1 MADTVNNSLVWDQ
14 TGERFYETGVDHVVL
29 YPINQSNA
37 YKPGVAWNGVT
48 SIAENPSGAEPTKL
62 YADNIQYLTMISV
75 EEYGLTLGCYTY
87 PDEFDACN
95 GVAALGDSTVGAKA
109 GQQERKK
116 FGLVYRT
123 KVGNDTQGQDA
134 GYKLHLV
141 YGCSAKPSSRTHN
154 TVNNSPEAG
163 ELSFEITSDPVIAS
177 TDTSE
182 KLKPLC
188 YIEIDSRDFVSND
201 EKALLA
207 ALELKLFG
215 DPEAASADVG
225 IPELPSPATVR
236 SMLTP
241 QI

>member
-1 MADTVNNSLVWDQ
+1 MPDTVNNSLVWDQ

-29 YPINQSNA
+29 YPINENNA

-48 SIAENPSGAEPTKL
+48 SVAENPSGAEPTKL

-75 EEYGLTLGCYTY
+75 EEYALTLECYTY

-116 FGLVYRT
+116 FGLAYRT
-123 KVGNDTQGQDA
+123 KVGSDTKGQDA

-141 YGCSAKPSSRTHN
+141 YGCTAKPSSKTHS
-154 TVNNSPEAG
+154 TVNNNPEAG
-163 ELSFEITSDPVIAS
+163 TMSFEISSDPVIAS
-177 TDTSE
+177 TDVNE

-215 DPEAASADVG
+215 DPEAASAEVG

-236 SMLTP
+236 ELLTP
-241 QI
+241 